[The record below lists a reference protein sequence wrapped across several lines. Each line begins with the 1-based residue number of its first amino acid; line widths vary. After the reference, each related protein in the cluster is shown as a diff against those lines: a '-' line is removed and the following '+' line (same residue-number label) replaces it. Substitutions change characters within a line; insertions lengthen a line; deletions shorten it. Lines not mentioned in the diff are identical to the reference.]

1 MLMIILSIPICLL
14 SFFLAF
20 LCYRRAHYQ
29 HTLILVIIGLL
40 LLCFSVGMIIAG
52 YFTNQVIQQ
61 ETTATEN
68 LRFYFDT

>member
-1 MLMIILSIPICLL
+1 MLMILLSIPVCLL

-20 LCYRRAHYQ
+20 LCYRRTHYQ
-29 HTLILVIIGLL
+29 HTLVLVIIGLL

-52 YFTNQVIQQ
+52 YFTSQVIQR

-68 LRFYFDT
+68 FRFYFDT